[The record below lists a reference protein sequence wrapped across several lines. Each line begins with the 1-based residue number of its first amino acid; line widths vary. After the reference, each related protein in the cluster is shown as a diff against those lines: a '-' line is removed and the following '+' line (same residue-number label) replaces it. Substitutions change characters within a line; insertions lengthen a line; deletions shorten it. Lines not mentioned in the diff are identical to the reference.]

1 MIYMGHYLLG
11 NEHFASTKHL
21 RIQICPCETRR
32 REEKVH
38 KRFLFFHEA
47 EIEKHINSR
56 IGMLELLVLGVL

>member
-21 RIQICPCETRR
+21 RVEPCPCESRR
-32 REEKVH
+32 GEEKVP
-38 KRFLFFHEA
+38 KSFFHEV

-56 IGMLELLVLGVL
+56 MGMLELLALGIL